1 MKPRNNL
8 LLFFLVIQFLFTDCS
23 SKKIRDNQTENLESD
38 TTIQEKVQIK
48 AFWESYRKAQKFRV
62 AGNWTEA
69 ALAYEQA
76 LKINP
81 EHEDSWFNLGNMYLE
96 LNQGE
101 KAVECWQNIVSR
113 NPNSARAHMQLG
125 RLYLSYER
133 PETFDLEKAK
143 YEFETAANINKV
155 ITGPLMQLGYVAL
168 IKKEDA
174 LAYDYFQAVTN
185 TDSKSAEPHFLL
197 GYLAW
202 KNSDIIKMQ
211 DHVTK
216 AYALASP
223 DKSVKTDLSEG
234 DTKDGK
240 SHLRPINQSI
250 YYEYYINLGEIQEE
264 DLNRV
269 IPNRYQKLDSNLVAI
284 RKLIGA

>member
-1 MKPRNNL
+1 M
-8 LLFFLVIQFLFTDCS
+8 QA
-23 SKKIRDNQTENLESD
+23 
-38 TTIQEKVQIK
+38 KVQIK
-48 AFWESYRKAQKFRV
+48 AFWESYRKAQKYRID
-62 AGNWTEA
+62 GNWTEA

-76 LKINP
+76 LMINP

-101 KAVECWQNIVSR
+101 KAEECWQNIVGR

-133 PETFDLEKAK
+133 TATFDLGKAQ

-155 ITGPLMQLGYVAL
+155 ITGPIMQLGYVAL
-168 IKKEDA
+168 IKNEYA
-174 LAYDYFQAVTN
+174 LAYDYFQDVTG
-185 TDSKSAEPHFLL
+185 TDTKSTEPHFLL

-211 DHVTK
+211 DHVAK
-216 AYALASP
+216 AYALASAN
-223 DKSVKTDLSEG
+223 KVIQTDLSEG

-240 SHLRPINQSI
+240 SHVRPINQSI
-250 YYEYYINLGEIQEE
+250 FYEYSKGLEDINELKLQVEISSH
-264 DLNRV
+264 
-269 IPNRYQKLDSNLVAI
+269 YQKLDSNLVVI

>member
-1 MKPRNNL
+1 MKPIKKLL
-8 LLFFLVIQFLFTDCS
+8 LLFLITIFIFSYCS
-23 SKKIRDNQTENLESD
+23 SKKISDNQTENLGSD
-38 TTIQEKVQIK
+38 TSMQAKVQIK
-48 AFWESYRKAQKFRV
+48 AFWESYRKAQKYRID
-62 AGNWTEA
+62 GNWTEA
-69 ALAYEQA
+69 GLAYEQA

-101 KAVECWQNIVSR
+101 KAEECWQNIVGR

-133 PETFDLEKAK
+133 TATFDLGKAQ
-143 YEFETAANINKV
+143 YEFEAAANINKV

-168 IKKEDA
+168 IKNEYA
-174 LAYDYFQAVTN
+174 LAYDYFQDVTG
-185 TDSKSAEPHFLL
+185 TDTKSTEPHFLL

-211 DHVTK
+211 DHVAK
-216 AYALASP
+216 AYALASAN
-223 DKSVKTDLSEG
+223 KVIQTDLSEG

-240 SHLRPINQSI
+240 SHVRPINQSI
-250 YYEYYINLGEIQEE
+250 FYEYSKGLEDINELKLQVEISSH
-264 DLNRV
+264 
-269 IPNRYQKLDSNLVAI
+269 YQKLDSNLVVI